1 MKKNLVILGCGFVG
15 KYLIKSLE
23 NNTNYQVF
31 ATSRD
36 PEKNL
41 ADFKNRIKFDLLDE
55 NTYVNIPENSFI
67 IMNFPAEPLD
77 KIKKF
82 YEYVKDSSI
91 IKICL
96 GTTSGYLEKSGVI
109 TELSP
114 LKLDN
119 SRIQG
124 ENFLMKN
131 GSLILQLSGIYGGN
145 RHPFNWLN
153 KGLIKNSNKTVN
165 LIHVNDICNIITFLL
180 DSDLHS
186 QRINLS
192 DGQQHWWHDIWSL
205 GVSRKEVITE
215 CPESLEI
222 DNRFIDNQKIVNI
235 IGQDYSFEQL

>member
-1 MKKNLVILGCGFVG
+1 MKKNIVILGCGFVG
-15 KYLIKSLE
+15 KYLIPILE
-23 NNTNYQVF
+23 RNENYQVF

-41 ADFKNRIKFDLLDE
+41 TNFKNKIKFDLLDK
-55 NTYVNIPENSFI
+55 NTYANIPVNSSI

-77 KIKKF
+77 KIKEF
-82 YEYVKDSSI
+82 YEYIKDSSK

-96 GTTSGYLEKSGVI
+96 GTTSGYLEKSGII
-109 TELSP
+109 TEQSP

-119 SRIQG
+119 RRIQG
-124 ENFLMKN
+124 ENFLMEN
-131 GSLILQLSGIYGGN
+131 GSIILQLSGIYGGL

-165 LIHVNDICNIITFLL
+165 LIHVNDICNIISFLL

-192 DGQQHWWHDIWSL
+192 DGQEHWWKDIWDL
-205 GVSRKEVITE
+205 GISRKEVIAE

-222 DNRFIDNQKIVNI
+222 DNRFVSNQKLVDI
-235 IGQDYSFEQL
+235 IGQDYDFEQL